1 MKKEEVLFLS
11 QLIASLDEAREQLER
26 AYKKRDYEGFNK
38 SKRIMLRVQKEISN
52 ALI

>member
-11 QLIASLDEAREQLER
+11 QLVASIEQAVEQLEI
-26 AYKKRDYEGFNK
+26 AYKKKDYDGFNK
-38 SKRIMLRVQKEISN
+38 SKKIIVSIQKEISN